1 MEHLTVLALAIAV
14 CLALCDASPLMT
26 TPDDRQIAED
36 DRLGIPALNGV
47 GESEDKP
54 EPKSEPKP
62 FSGLNDAPEP
72 CNPDLVFDAATS
84 ILGELY
90 FFKNRYYWKK
100 GYYSGLS
107 QHKISSLWP
116 CIYSVDAAYTL
127 KDTTT
132 TVLFKGQQYWVVK
145 GSEVYP
151 GYPQPISNFGFPS
164 YVKKIDAAVYV
175 ASTDETLFFVGSN
188 YWSFNEQIGIPDFPK
203 NIQLHIPGI
212 GSRVDAAFENGGY
225 LYFSNGARQFEY
237 DFSAKRVNRVLLNYD
252 WLNCY

>member
-14 CLALCDASPLMT
+14 CLALCNASPLMT

-36 DRLGIPALNGV
+36 DRLEIPALNGV
-47 GESEDKP
+47 GESADKP
-54 EPKSEPKP
+54 EPKSEPNP
-62 FSGLNDAPEP
+62 FSDLSNAPEP
-72 CNPDLVFDAATS
+72 CNPNLVFDAATS

-116 CIYSVDAAYTL
+116 SINSVDAAYTA
-127 KDTTT
+127 KDRTT

-145 GSEVYP
+145 GSEIL
-151 GYPQPISNFGFPS
+151 YPQPISNFGFPL
-164 YVKKIDAAVYV
+164 YVKKIDAAIYV

-188 YWSFNEQIGIPDFPK
+188 YWSYNGQTGILDLPK
-203 NIQLHIPGI
+203 SIQHYIPGI

-225 LYFSNGARQFEY
+225 LYFSNGAQQFEY
-237 DFSAKRVNRVLLNYD
+237 DFSAKRVNRVLKNYD